1 MVIPVYDLF
10 WNLNPFAVSS
20 IQLMIWWNSNSYI
33 LYRRV
38 YTVLSLPSGISNPDL
53 EILLPPLKYTY
64 SVDKGWICIK
74 RVTVLR
80 MIYIQPII
88 TYSNSTVPY
97 GSILGRV
104 YLYTTSTVRTLLYRV
119 SNEGK
124 IFQKRDI
131 KKY

>member
-1 MVIPVYDLF
+1 
-10 WNLNPFAVSS
+10 
-20 IQLMIWWNSNSYI
+20 MIWWNSNSYI
-33 LYRRV
+33 LYIRV

-80 MIYIQPII
+80 KIYIQPII

-97 GSILGRV
+97 GSILGTV